1 MRLSEDMAEDPVPE
15 AGIVIHRSTRFSGD
29 THTCRLSELSATSH
43 EDLRWLYNWLEQVGS
58 FSARDLNDPNV
69 LAGLERFITTA
80 NLNRAAKRARNVRPA
95 QAESLRVS
103 RVLHDLRGTAL
114 QQVIGLAF
122 LWHEGDGEV
131 GSLRA
136 VAILARDHAKV
147 LRHTL
152 IGLDEAR
159 RLLDADQRLH
169 GVANLRNRL
178 PRLLLSNS
186 TGTVEVDF
194 AAEWRGEFATTCL
207 EFSTV
212 LRQLYNLMGNA
223 ARHTVD
229 QTVLIRVYP
238 KPLVEPQS
246 VRFVIANALTAAE
259 HLLLSPGVLAQMW
272 RGYTTTGSGFGL
284 TAMAALVGE
293 AFGLN
298 GGGQAVDLGYVGS
311 RVTDNGYIA
320 WFHWPLLVCDAAQQ
334 AVAAD
339 GVQRRRR

>member
-1 MRLSEDMAEDPVPE
+1 MSLSDDMAEDPVPE
-15 AGIVIHRSTRFSGD
+15 AGTVIHRATRFSGD
-29 THTCRLSELSATSH
+29 THTCRLPELSATSH
-43 EDLRWLYNWLEQVGS
+43 DDLRWLYDWLEQVGS

-80 NLNRAAKRARNVRPA
+80 NLERAAESARNVRPA
-95 QAESLRVS
+95 QGESLRVS
-103 RVLHDLRGTAL
+103 RVLHDVRGTAL
-114 QQVIGLAF
+114 QQVVGLAS
-122 LWHEGDGEV
+122 LWHVDAEEV

-147 LRHTL
+147 LRHSL

-169 GVANLRNRL
+169 GVANLHNRL
-178 PRLLLSNS
+178 PLLQLSNS
-186 TGTVEVDF
+186 TGAVDVDF
-194 AAEWRGEFATTCL
+194 AADWQGEFAMTCS

-223 ARHTVD
+223 ARHAVN

-246 VRFVIANALTAAE
+246 VRFVVANALTPAD
-259 HLLLSPGVLAQMW
+259 HLLLSPSVLEQTW
-272 RGYTTTGSGFGL
+272 RGYTTTGSGLGL
-284 TAMAALVGE
+284 GAMAALVGE

-298 GGGQAVDLGYVGS
+298 GGEQAVNLGYVGS
-311 RVTDNGYIA
+311 RVTENGYVA
-320 WFHWPLLVCDAAQQ
+320 WFHWPALVCDAAQQ

-339 GVQRRRR
+339 GAQRRR

>member
-1 MRLSEDMAEDPVPE
+1 MSLSDDMAEDPVPE
-15 AGIVIHRSTRFSGD
+15 AGTGIHRATRFSGD
-29 THTCRLSELSATSH
+29 THTCRLPELSATSH
-43 EDLRWLYNWLEQVGS
+43 EDLRWLYDWLEQVGS

-80 NLNRAAKRARNVRPA
+80 NLNRATESARNLRPA

-114 QQVIGLAF
+114 QQLVGLAS
-122 LWHEGDGEV
+122 LWHEGAVEV
-131 GSLRA
+131 DSLRA

-147 LRHTL
+147 LRHAL
-152 IGLDEAR
+152 IGLDDAR
-159 RLLDADQRLH
+159 RQWDAERRLH

-178 PRLLLSNS
+178 PMLVLSNS
-186 TGTVEVDF
+186 TGAVEVDF
-194 AAEWRGEFATTCL
+194 AAEWRGEFATTCP

-223 ARHTVD
+223 ARHTVN
-229 QTVLIRVYP
+229 QTVLVRVYP

-246 VRFVIANALTAAE
+246 VRFVVANALTAAE
-259 HLLLSPGVLAQMW
+259 HMLLSPDVLAQTW
-272 RGYTTTGSGFGL
+272 QGYTTTGSGLGL

-293 AFGLN
+293 AFGLD
-298 GGGQAVDLGYVGS
+298 GGEQAVDRGYVGS
-311 RVTDNGYIA
+311 RVTENGYVA
-320 WFHWPLLVCDAAQQ
+320 WFHWPVLVCDAAQQ

-339 GVQRRRR
+339 GAQRRR